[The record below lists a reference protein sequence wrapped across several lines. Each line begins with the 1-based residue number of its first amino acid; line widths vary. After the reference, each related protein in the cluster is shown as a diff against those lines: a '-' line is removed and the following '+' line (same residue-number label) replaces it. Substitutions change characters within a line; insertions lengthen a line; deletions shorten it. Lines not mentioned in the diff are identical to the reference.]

1 MRRVLTIA
9 LCAVALSG
17 CGRKGEQQQPQQPSS
32 SAFEAAPAEK
42 EHTQPQQQASSGGG
56 LFSSSCP
63 GGHPVAARHVQLGDE
78 AGIKSAMVAI
88 YGTDETT
95 MRFVVSA
102 VTPGSDCKTAT
113 VTYRS
118 AGSPSKAPIAY
129 DNDKWSVTL
138 FNKPYPIP

>member
-63 GGHPVAARHVQLGDE
+63 ALPSKPQVE

>member
-1 MRRVLTIA
+1 MRRVLIIA

-17 CGRKGEQQQPQQPSS
+17 CGRKNEQPQQQPSS

-42 EHTQPQQQASSGGG
+42 PQAQPQQQASGG
-56 LFSSSCP
+56 LFSGSCP
-63 GGHPVAARHVQLGDE
+63 ALPAKAQVE

-88 YGTDETT
+88 YGTDEST
-95 MRFVVSA
+95 MRFVVST
-102 VTPGSDCKTAT
+102 VTPGSDCKTAM
-113 VTYRS
+113 VAYKS
-118 AGSPSKAPIAY
+118 AGSPSKAPLAY